1 MGRRRRGKRK
11 GRNRNRNQQRTNQEL
26 TRLHERLTDYTP
38 IQPSDRIRLETTK
51 EETVGRVIDLVAP
64 IGRGQR
70 VLVTSPP
77 KAGKTTILQKVAL
90 AVQENHEDIYQCA
103 LLVDERPEEATD
115 FRRNIPIKV
124 HASTT
129 DKPPREHIK
138 LAEKVFKECVERLL
152 DGQDVLIL
160 LDSLTRLARAYNTQH
175 GSSSRTLSGGVSAG
189 ALDRPRQLFGTAR
202 NLEEGGSLTIF
213 ATALIDTGSRMD
225 EVIFQEFKGTGNCE
239 IVLSRKLSERRLWP
253 AIDIS
258 ETGTRREMEL
268 LDELEE
274 VKIPV
279 LRRKLSDMGDLDS
292 LEWLIKKT
300 RQASTNYEL
309 MKGMLN

>member
-1 MGRRRRGKRK
+1 MGRRRRGKRR
-11 GRNRNRNQQRTNQEL
+11 GRNSGNRNNRSNEDL

-38 IQPSDRIRLETTK
+38 IQPCDRIRLETER
-51 EETVGRVIDLVAP
+51 EETIGRVIDLVAP

-77 KAGKTTILQKVAL
+77 KAGKTTILQKVAM
-90 AVQENHEDIYQCA
+90 AVQENHSDIYQCA

-129 DKPPREHIK
+129 DKPPKEHIA

-152 DGQDVLIL
+152 DGEDVLIL
-160 LDSLTRLARAYNTQH
+160 LDSLTRLARAYNNQF

-202 NLEEGGSLTIF
+202 NLEDGGSLTIL
-213 ATALIDTGSRMD
+213 ATALVDTGSRMD

-253 AIDIS
+253 AIDIG

-268 LDELEE
+268 LDELEQ
-274 VKIPV
+274 VKVPV
-279 LRRKLSDMGDLDS
+279 LRRKLSDMGDVES
-292 LEWLIKKT
+292 LEWLLKKT
-300 RQASTNYEL
+300 KQSSTNYEL